1 MDKAIAAVATVR
13 NAIIDTVNELCIPA
27 GGCIHLAT
35 LKAPIGGLRVRKDDY
50 TDALSSLVHQGVFT
64 TEVDGEG
71 LLLQLTEVGA
81 DVVYAPP
88 SLVRPMDWIAAF
100 RTLKAQREFLRRPAA
115 NDGPVY
121 GRRANDQPLS
131 VSAY

>member
-13 NAIIDTVNELCIPA
+13 NAILDTVNMLCLPA
-27 GGCIHLAT
+27 GGRIHLST
-35 LKAPIGGLRVRKDDY
+35 LKMHIGGLRVRKDDY
-50 TDALSSLVHQGVFT
+50 TDALSSLVDQGVFT
-64 TEVDGEG
+64 THIDGDG
-71 LLLQLTEVGA
+71 LLLQLTEMGA

-115 NDGPVY
+115 NDAAQY
-121 GRRANDQPLS
+121 GRRATDAPQAMGLG
-131 VSAY
+131 